1 MVSCLVPVGFA
12 NQAMLD
18 KGNTTFWS
26 LVRGNEMVH
35 HEQAYSSTAMQ
46 EDRMDDAWT
55 GNRLSN
61 FFIVLMSDI

>member
-35 HEQAYSSTAMQ
+35 REPAHSSTAMHA
-46 EDRMDDAWT
+46 DRMDEVWT
-55 GNRLSN
+55 GNRS
-61 FFIVLMSDI
+61 